1 MNSHHHRLYIKG
13 KRCIDVRKLGYN
25 ACKNELLFS
34 RDKHALLYGAC
45 FGLRLDA
52 PPSLRAVGNSGW
64 EDVYRTTVHSI
75 HAGGVMQFYNIYA
88 IL

>member
-52 PPSLRAVGNSGW
+52 PPSLRSEAA
-64 EDVYRTTVHSI
+64 I
-75 HAGGVMQFYNIYA
+75 HAGGVMHFYNIYA
-88 IL
+88 ILSVLQHYISSQHL